1 MRLKNRLNN
10 WISIRMG
17 MVIVIFLGVS
27 CGSMR
32 SSTPPPAKDRLT
44 EIDSLER
51 LLPDCPTIASTLP
64 LLRRLAFLYQQQ
76 SEMKVYNERL
86 YENAMAVDSI
96 SVAYLGLKNLAEY
109 YYDQSVRDSLE
120 YYCSLVDSIA
130 KARHEYP
137 NVLFDVKS
145 LSSQDLLWLGNYE
158 LAMSEAMDLY
168 RLASN
173 LDHRYGLLRCS
184 ETLGLIYQ
192 RIRRDSDAVVS
203 FQESLDLLK
212 DIKDVPDIMDTKV
225 RLTSYQLESSVRT
238 KQYASTER
246 ILGQYKA
253 LLDEQYKIYQ
263 EKNDLLS
270 IKREYW
276 LLYSFYTSFYLS
288 QGDLENAKRSL
299 DQASSYA
306 DSNWVEGDYAINT
319 YLTVKARYHKAAGDI
334 PLALHCINEVLETER
349 LPEDIQFKADILKE
363 QGQLGEVMALYD
375 ELYSTLTKRRGTSFL
390 RQVNQLRTLH
400 ELHEKE
406 LKETELKEAGQR
418 IARKQDLLIFI
429 LSISVVLLILLY
441 VLFLYYRH
449 LRSLKNQLQREKEL
463 LLESQRQLIKEKTRA
478 EEASLMKSAFLA
490 NMSHEVRTPLNAIVG
505 FSGLLVEPSTDEE
518 ERKEYSSIIRNNTDL
533 MLNLV
538 NDVLDLSRME
548 TGDLHFDIKDHLLL
562 VCCQMALESVRHRI
576 PDGVKL
582 TFSPAGEPIVVHVDN
597 LRLQQLLTNLLTNAA
612 KFTEK
617 GEINLSFQL
626 EPDRKKVCIAVTDTG
641 AGIPLEKQATIFN
654 RFEKLDDYKPGVG
667 LGLSICLLIAE
678 RLDGALF
685 IDSSYTDGARFV
697 LILSCEIDSSIYNP
711 PIEVCINRKPRPM
724 CLSWG
729 WLSWVSPYI
738 RKIRSRGKS

>member
-1 MRLKNRLNN
+1 MRQKNRLNN

-27 CGSMR
+27 CGSTK

-319 YLTVKARYHKAAGDI
+319 YLAVKARYHKAAGDI

-363 QGQLGEVMALYD
+363 QGLLGEVMALYD

-463 LLESQRQLIKEKTRA
+463 LKEKTRA

-548 TGDLHFDIKDHLLL
+548 TGDLHFDIKDHPLL

-582 TFSPAGEPIVVHVDN
+582 TFSPAGEPITVRVDN
-597 LRLQQLLTNLLTNAA
+597 LRLQQLLTNLLTNSA

-626 EPDRKKVCIAVTDTG
+626 EPDRKKVRIAVTDTG

-711 PIEVCINRKPRPM
+711 PIEV
-724 CLSWG
+724 
-729 WLSWVSPYI
+729 
-738 RKIRSRGKS
+738 

>member
-1 MRLKNRLNN
+1 MRQKNRLNN

-27 CGSMR
+27 CGSMK

-145 LSSQDLLWLGNYE
+145 LSCQDLLWLGNYE
-158 LAMSEAMDLY
+158 LTMSEAMDLY

-253 LLDEQYKIYQ
+253 LLDEQYKI
-263 EKNDLLS
+263 
-270 IKREYW
+270 KREYW

-319 YLTVKARYHKAAGDI
+319 YLAVKARYHKAAGDI

-363 QGQLGEVMALYD
+363 QGLLGEVMALYD

-597 LRLQQLLTNLLTNAA
+597 LRLQQLLTNAA

-626 EPDRKKVCIAVTDTG
+626 EPDRKKVRIAVTDTG

-711 PIEVCINRKPRPM
+711 PIEV
-724 CLSWG
+724 
-729 WLSWVSPYI
+729 
-738 RKIRSRGKS
+738 

>member
-276 LLYSFYTSFYLS
+276 LLYSFYTSFY
-288 QGDLENAKRSL
+288 
-299 DQASSYA
+299 
-306 DSNWVEGDYAINT
+306 SNWVEGDYAINT

-678 RLDGALF
+678 RLDGALS

-711 PIEVCINRKPRPM
+711 PIEV
-724 CLSWG
+724 
-729 WLSWVSPYI
+729 
-738 RKIRSRGKS
+738 

>member
-1 MRLKNRLNN
+1 M
-10 WISIRMG
+10 
-17 MVIVIFLGVS
+17 
-27 CGSMR
+27 
-32 SSTPPPAKDRLT
+32 
-44 EIDSLER
+44 
-51 LLPDCPTIASTLP
+51 
-64 LLRRLAFLYQQQ
+64 
-76 SEMKVYNERL
+76 
-86 YENAMAVDSI
+86 
-96 SVAYLGLKNLAEY
+96 GLKNLAEY

-145 LSSQDLLWLGNYE
+145 LSCQDLLWLGNYE

-319 YLTVKARYHKAAGDI
+319 YLAVKARYHKAAGDI

-363 QGQLGEVMALYD
+363 QGLLGEVMALYD

-538 NDVLDLSRME
+538 NDVLDLFRME

-626 EPDRKKVCIAVTDTG
+626 EPDRKKVRIAVTDTG

-711 PIEVCINRKPRPM
+711 PIEV
-724 CLSWG
+724 
-729 WLSWVSPYI
+729 
-738 RKIRSRGKS
+738 

>member
-1 MRLKNRLNN
+1 MRQKNRLNN

-27 CGSMR
+27 CGSMK

-64 LLRRLAFLYQQQ
+64 LFRRLAFLYQQQ

-145 LSSQDLLWLGNYE
+145 LSCQDLLWLGNYE

-319 YLTVKARYHKAAGDI
+319 YLAVKARYHKAAGDI

-363 QGQLGEVMALYD
+363 QGLLGEVMALYD

-582 TFSPAGEPIVVHVDN
+582 TFSPAGEPIVVHADN

-626 EPDRKKVCIAVTDTG
+626 EPDRKKVRIAVTDTG

-711 PIEVCINRKPRPM
+711 PIEV
-724 CLSWG
+724 
-729 WLSWVSPYI
+729 
-738 RKIRSRGKS
+738 

>member
-17 MVIVIFLGVS
+17 MVIVIFLG
-27 CGSMR
+27 GSMR
-32 SSTPPPAKDRLT
+32 SSTHPPAKDRLT

-441 VLFLYYRH
+441 VLFLYYHH

-711 PIEVCINRKPRPM
+711 PIEV
-724 CLSWG
+724 
-729 WLSWVSPYI
+729 
-738 RKIRSRGKS
+738 

>member
-1 MRLKNRLNN
+1 MRQKNRLNN

-27 CGSMR
+27 CGSMK

-64 LLRRLAFLYQQQ
+64 LLRRLAFLYQRQ

-145 LSSQDLLWLGNYE
+145 LSCQDLLWLGNYE
-158 LAMSEAMDLY
+158 LTMSEAMDLY

-319 YLTVKARYHKAAGDI
+319 YLAVKARYHKAAGDI

-363 QGQLGEVMALYD
+363 QGLLGEVMALYD

-597 LRLQQLLTNLLTNAA
+597 LRLQQLLTNAA

-626 EPDRKKVCIAVTDTG
+626 EPDRKKVRIAVTDTG

-711 PIEVCINRKPRPM
+711 PIEV
-724 CLSWG
+724 
-729 WLSWVSPYI
+729 
-738 RKIRSRGKS
+738 